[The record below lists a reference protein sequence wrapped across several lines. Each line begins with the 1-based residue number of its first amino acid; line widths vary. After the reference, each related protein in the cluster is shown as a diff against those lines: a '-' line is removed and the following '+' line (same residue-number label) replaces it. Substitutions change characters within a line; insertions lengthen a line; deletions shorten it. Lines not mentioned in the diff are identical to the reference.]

1 MRVKVLFFLSA
12 FIISIAFSSCK
23 KYDYGP
29 FISFKSKESR
39 IVNKWKLVK
48 VIKEDQDETY
58 IYLKGIKEF
67 SIEFK
72 NDGNLSKSITD
83 SAGKNYLSEDKWL
96 FDSDKMGIYAILDE
110 YHKLYYN
117 IQKLTTKE
125 LWLYKEN
132 YNESKYEF
140 EICN

>member
-29 FISFKSKESR
+29 FISFKSKENR

-58 IYLKGIKEF
+58 FYLKGIKEF

-72 NDGNLSKSITD
+72 SDGYLSKNITD
-83 SAGKNYLSEDKWL
+83 SLGKSYLSEDKWI
-96 FDSDKMGIYAILDE
+96 FNDDKMGIYAILDD

-125 LWLYKEN
+125 LWLYREY
-132 YNESKYEF
+132 YNKSRYEF